1 MDNYIKSYAIWEN
14 LNSLNDFEEKEQV
27 ILFTDV
33 ESSSKLWKL
42 HEMGMF
48 NALKE
53 HEQRVEKI
61 IKGHGGEIIKTIGD
75 SYMLGF
81 EGKNCLLDAIQ
92 FAYDIQI
99 DLHKNPIKIKNKALK
114 IRLGIHKGPLYKK
127 HVMIQGKKL
136 VDYFGNTVNT
146 ASRMEST
153 VGDSGDIAFS
163 WTDKLDEAE
172 EKNILDWIEKK
183 GLKTQIIDYKHRCYA
198 GKRKRS
204 GRLLSELQIHTCEPI
219 SQLKGVAPV
228 TAYKIKVK

>member
-1 MDNYIKSYAIWEN
+1 MSNYINSYAIWEN
-14 LNSLNDFEEKEQV
+14 LNSLDSFEEKDQV

-53 HEQRVEKI
+53 HEDRISTI
-61 IKGHGGEIIKTIGD
+61 IKKYGGEIIKTIGD

-81 EGKNCLLDAIQ
+81 DGKDSLLDSIKFAHEIQ
-92 FAYDIQI
+92 L
-99 DLHKNPIKIKNKALK
+99 DLRKKPIKIKGKSLK

-127 HVMIQGKKL
+127 KVMIQGKKL
-136 VDYFGNTVNT
+136 IDYFGNTVNT

-153 VGDSGDIAFS
+153 VGDTGDIAFS
-163 WTDKLDEAE
+163 WTGDLDSAE
-172 EKNILDWIEKK
+172 EGRIKDWIEKS
-183 GLKTQIIDYKHRCYA
+183 GLKVEIIDYKHRCYS

-204 GRLLSELQIHTCEPI
+204 GRLLSELQVHTCEPI
-219 SQLKGVAPV
+219 TQLKGVAPV
-228 TAYKIKVK
+228 TAFKLKVK